1 MTTSVI
7 KETLMS
13 QLTMLTSQ
21 KKGLRA
27 RAKTALSGF
36 TIDPKFVQ
44 DSFNPNNSNIAA
56 RSSRN
61 EVSTFNGFE
70 NKNRSRSRAGL
81 RGLTVDTKLARETY
95 QPENSGVGNTRLV
108 RKTNYVESPKLTEAM
123 MNRNWRTP
131 RHTLDER
138 SPDMMESLWSAP
150 PDNSKFLDQTMT
162 KPRRDDEFEMIDYD
176 HGLQRAAYRCRRPD
190 EVRTDLIPFTKPGDI
205 NPDPCLSAPATKTE
219 FSVAEIETEERSAK
233 YDPSIFQPSVKSVV
247 RLNEML
253 PTKRAGYEKILNWD
267 EQHADQKAR
276 RRLCDSS
283 SLTIVSLADP
293 SESWETIDF
302 PYAELRAVKGNQKF
316 EMGLSNVEETIRK
329 QLTTLVEPQSAGLP
343 PAYLRKE
350 YEEIKEERRKAMIR
364 ARAIGTQ
371 GHQSSAAY
379 DRGASTEGVNDS
391 QFNNLLGKLNKLC
404 APRLRAFT
412 VNDQEDSR
420 GYDRTDGTEHVMKS
434 GLHSP
439 SGDSGIS
446 GLSLG
451 GRPRSS
457 TLNPE
462 ANEFQ
467 LTTRE
472 KLPPVTKECES
483 IVSAP
488 ATPESVGQTSKQ
500 SAGSTDPIRLL
511 ETRVAELEAQIA
523 QRESK
528 HVQSAR
534 QRRDKGHKTNRASY
548 GAKSSGSP
556 AHGVGIHPGMN
567 RSVSGP
573 AVYPAAYPPMYSQP
587 QPVFPMGVGGVA
599 MNPMPVPGQCALPQ
613 NVPGFPPGVMPTGF
627 PGPNNT
633 AQGILPY
640 GGYRA
645 PMPSKPVS
653 GTSLWVKSMFGPKPV
668 SKPDRPFRPGDGVQA
683 VRQQEYEEYLEHL
696 RATDP
701 TYALSCKQR
710 QARRADRQRP
720 GPPYGNGDGQK
731 ISC

>member
-1 MTTSVI
+1 
-7 KETLMS
+7 MS
-13 QLTMLTSQ
+13 
-21 KKGLRA
+21 
-27 RAKTALSGF
+27 
-36 TIDPKFVQ
+36 
-44 DSFNPNNSNIAA
+44 
-56 RSSRN
+56 SSY
-61 EVSTFNGFE
+61 E
-70 NKNRSRSRAGL
+70 NKNRSRSKAGL

-95 QPENSGVGNTRLV
+95 HAENSGVVGNAKLM

-123 MNRNWRTP
+123 MNRNWRNP
-131 RHTLDER
+131 RHPLDDT
-138 SPDMMESLWSAP
+138 SPDMIESLWSAP
-150 PDNSKFLDQTMT
+150 PDNSKFLDQAKT
-162 KPRRDDEFEMIDYD
+162 KPRRDDEFEIIDYD
-176 HGLQRAAYRCRRPD
+176 HGLKRAAYRCRRPD
-190 EVRTDLIPFTKPGDI
+190 EVRPDLIPFTKSGDI

-219 FSVAEIETEERSAK
+219 YSAAEIGTEERSTK
-233 YDPSIFQPSVKSVV
+233 YDPSVFQPSVKSVV
-247 RLNEML
+247 RLNKML

-293 SESWETIDF
+293 SEGWETIDF
-302 PYAELRAVKGNQKF
+302 PYAEIRAVKGNQKF
-316 EMGLSNVEETIRK
+316 EMGLSTVEEIIRK
-329 QLTTLVEPQSAGLP
+329 QLSTLVEPQSAGLP
-343 PAYLRKE
+343 PDYLRKE
-350 YEEIKEERRKAMIR
+350 YEEIKEERRKAMAH

-371 GHQSSAAY
+371 GRQVGGAY
-379 DRGASTEGVNDS
+379 DRAASTENVNDS

-412 VNDQEDSR
+412 VNDKEDLS
-420 GYDRTDGTEHVMKS
+420 GYGRTDGSEDVMKNDP
-434 GLHSP
+434 HSP

-451 GRPRSS
+451 GRRPSS

-462 ANEFQ
+462 ASEFQ
-467 LTTRE
+467 FATRE
-472 KLPPVTKECES
+472 KLSPVTKECGS
-483 IVSAP
+483 IVSGP
-488 ATPESVGQTSKQ
+488 ATPENISRTSKQ
-500 SAGSTDPIRLL
+500 TAGSTDPIRLL

-523 QRESK
+523 RQESK

-534 QRRDKGHKTNRASY
+534 QRWDKGHKTNRASY
-548 GAKSSGSP
+548 GAQSSGSP
-556 AHGVGIHPGMN
+556 VHGVGIHSGMN

-573 AVYPAAYPPMYSQP
+573 AAYQAVYPPTYSQP
-587 QPVFPMGVGGVA
+587 QPGFTMGIGGVA
-599 MNPMPVPGQCALPQ
+599 MNPMPVPGHCVLPQ
-613 NVPGFPPGVMPTGF
+613 NVPEFPSGVMPTGF

-633 AQGILPY
+633 AQGVLPF

-701 TYALSCKQR
+701 TYAMSCKQR
-710 QARRADRQRP
+710 QARRADRLRS
-720 GPPYGNGDGQK
+720 GPPYGDGHGQK